1 MMQQDDCPN
10 GDNSGSYY
18 DNDCGEQTTDVSEQE
33 EIQVTEEVNVL
44 QNGICTNQEYMLAYT
59 FGFENGITTKEDCV
73 EADMDGLLIRK
84 HAAKFISNYAMNVL
98 GKTRDTTK
106 VCEFTDMEGES
117 LEMRTY
123 AILACQ
129 LGIMGLEADGKT
141 PDTVFNP
148 NSYIDKAM
156 FATMLSRLL
165 YGSTYDN
172 ND

>member
-18 DNDCGEQTTDVSEQE
+18 DNDCGEQAIDISEQE
-33 EIQVTEEVNVL
+33 QTEVIEEANIV
-44 QNGICTNQEYMLAYT
+44 QDGSCTSQEYMLAYT

-73 EADMDGLLIRK
+73 EADMDGPLIRK

-106 VCEFTDMEGES
+106 VCEFSDMEGES
-117 LEMRTY
+117 REMKVY
-123 AILACQ
+123 AVLACQ

-141 PDTVFNP
+141 PDIVFNP
-148 NSYIDKAM
+148 NSNIDKAM

-165 YGSTYDN
+165 YGSEYDN